1 MLQGRTGAGIHAF
14 LGVLTIGR
22 WRWWRD
28 SYSHCKG
35 RGVINLEDKMRW
47 KKAKDGNFS
56 VKSFYRAMEG
66 SSTIPFPKSI
76 IWSPCV
82 PTKVNFFAWEA
93 T

>member
-1 MLQGRTGAGIHAF
+1 MQ
-14 LGVLTIGR
+14 
-22 WRWWRD
+22 
-28 SYSHCKG
+28 
-35 RGVINLEDKMRW
+35 W